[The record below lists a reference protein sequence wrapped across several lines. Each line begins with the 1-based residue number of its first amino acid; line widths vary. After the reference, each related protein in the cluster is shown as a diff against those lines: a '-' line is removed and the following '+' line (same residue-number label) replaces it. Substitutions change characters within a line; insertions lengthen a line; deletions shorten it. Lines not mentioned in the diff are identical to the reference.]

1 MMNANGIP
9 VSEKKRVRISSKR
22 QITIPQKYFSM
33 LGFEDTAECVVRG
46 NELVIRPVRVSSG
59 GEFSEQILADLIKEG
74 FSGNELLE
82 KFRERQTKVRPAVE
96 AMIAEAEKAA
106 NGETEY
112 STYEDIFETED

>member
-59 GEFSEQILADLIKEG
+59 GEFSEQILAGLIKEG

-82 KFRERQTKVRPAVE
+82 KFRERQAKVRPAVE

-112 STYEDIFETED
+112 STYEDIFGTKD

>member
-1 MMNANGIP
+1 MMNVNDIP

-46 NELVIRPVRVSSG
+46 NELVIRPVRGSSG
-59 GEFSEQILADLIKEG
+59 GEFSEQILADLINEG

-82 KFRERQTKVRPAVE
+82 KFRERQAKVRPAVE
-96 AMIAEAEKAA
+96 AMISEAEKAA

-112 STYEDIFETED
+112 STYEDIFGTEE

>member
-59 GEFSEQILADLIKEG
+59 GEFSEQILAGLIKEG

-82 KFRERQTKVRPAVE
+82 KFRERQAKVRPAVE

-112 STYEDIFETED
+112 STYEDIFGTEE